1 MSPQDRLLRLLKI
14 VRLLQSGQSYTSTDL
29 AKESGV
35 SQRTIFRDLQLLQRA
50 GVVYGRDDGDTGYV
64 LQDATLLPA
73 TDFTL
78 AETLALLVL
87 CNQLGDHSGGI
98 PFQRDARSAALKLLS
113 NLPTELRDELGE
125 LTRAISID
133 LGPHNTLHH
142 AHAAYDAL
150 TMAIADGKKIQIQYG
165 SLSGEGDI
173 ETTLSPFHLLFKRR
187 SWYVIGHS
195 ELHDET
201 RIFNVGRIQSWEL
214 LAEAYDIPGSFKIDR
229 FLANAWALIPERG
242 KRMRVVLRFEPLVAK
257 NVAEVR
263 WHKTQQIFWNDN
275 GTLNF
280 SVVVDGLTEIRW
292 WILGYGAQ
300 VEVLE
305 PSELRDDIRQSI
317 EQMRRIYT
325 PNE

>member
-1 MSPQDRLLRLLKI
+1 MPPQDRLLRLLKI
-14 VRLLQSGQSYTSTDL
+14 VRLLQSGQAYTSSEL
-29 AKESGV
+29 AKENGV

-50 GVVYGRDDGDTGYV
+50 GIVYSRDEADTGYV

-87 CNQLGDHSGGI
+87 CNQLGDHTGGI

-113 NLPTELRDELGE
+113 NLPAEMRDELGE

-142 AHAAYDAL
+142 AHAAYDVL
-150 TMAIADGKKIQIQYG
+150 TMALADGKKIRIQYG
-165 SLSGEGDI
+165 SLSGEGNI

-201 RIFNVGRIQSWEL
+201 RIFNVGRIQSWESL
-214 LAEAYDIPGSFKIDR
+214 TDTYDIPTSFKIDR

-242 KRMRVVLRFEPLVAK
+242 QRMRVVLRFQPMVAK

-263 WHKTQQIFWNDN
+263 WHKTQQIFWNDD
-275 GTLNF
+275 GTLDF

-305 PSELRDDIRQSI
+305 PSELRDDICHAI
-317 EQMRRIYT
+317 EQMRQVYM
-325 PNE
+325 PDE